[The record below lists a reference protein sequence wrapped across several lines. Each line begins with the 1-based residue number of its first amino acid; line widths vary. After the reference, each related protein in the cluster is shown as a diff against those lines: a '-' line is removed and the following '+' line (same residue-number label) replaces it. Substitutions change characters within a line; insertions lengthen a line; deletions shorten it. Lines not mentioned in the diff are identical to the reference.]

1 MLPTY
6 QALCSKQLH
15 MCRARNCEFLAQLL
29 LTYTLDLVLQA
40 AEIGANFLD
49 SLARRLE
56 DAVQAQDR

>member
-1 MLPTY
+1 
-6 QALCSKQLH
+6 